1 MNLDHIKNLEELKLA
16 KAKFYADGSEIK
28 TLQDSIKTA
37 APAERGQI
45 GKRITE
51 LKTAAE
57 AAFAAKMQELENKAV
72 EEKLKAE

>member
-28 TLQDSIKTA
+28 TLQDSIRTA
-37 APAERGQI
+37 SPEEKGAI

-57 AAFAAKMQELENKAV
+57 AAFAAKAEELERKAV
-72 EEKLKAE
+72 EEKLNSE